1 MHVVI
6 IVLTVIVAILLIGIV
21 LIQKS
26 KGGGLSSQFGGA
38 NAVMGVR
45 QTNTFLEK
53 ATWTLVSALVVLS
66 VISAFTMPK
75 ASVGTELRTKPA
87 APAAPLPF
95 PASSTPPLLS
105 RKPPLPRLWKFPQ
118 PKARLL
124 PLPSSN
130 SLLVPSI
137 RIPTGLFPRGLC
149 CIDSP
154 LSDCAQKYESFRL

>member
-87 APAAPLPF
+87 APAAPAAVPGQF
-95 PASSTPPLLS
+95 DTPAAVEEAAAAEIVEVPAAEGEDTPAAE
-105 RKPPLPRLWKFPQ
+105 Q
-118 PKARLL
+118 
-124 PLPSSN
+124 
-130 SLLVPSI
+130 
-137 RIPTGLFPRGLC
+137 
-149 CIDSP
+149 
-154 LSDCAQKYESFRL
+154 